1 MNETIRCFFAIE
13 LPADL
18 KDNLHRFISGLKTQA
33 SGVKW
38 VKSTSLHITL
48 KFLGHQAASRVDTLV
63 TALSGQPIRVPSFD
77 VQIGGFGAF
86 PSRHRPRVFWL
97 GVESLPHSPLY
108 SLFEQ
113 LEERL
118 EPLGFEKESRRFS
131 PHLTL
136 GRVKTG
142 QSFESL
148 WQWVE
153 ANPFENYRFAVNSF
167 SLMQSI
173 LKPSG
178 AEYRNLQKY
187 PLHAD

>member
-1 MNETIRCFFAIE
+1 MNATIRCFFAIE

-18 KDNLHRFISGLKTQA
+18 KDNLHRFISGLKTQTT
-33 SGVKW
+33 GVKW
-38 VKSTSLHITL
+38 VKSGSLLITL
-48 KFLGHQAASRVDTLV
+48 KFLGEQAANRVDTLV
-63 TALSGQPIRVPSFD
+63 TALSGQPLRVASFD
-77 VQIGGFGAF
+77 VQVGGFGAF
-86 PSRHRPRVFWL
+86 PTQYKPRVFWI
-97 GVESLPHSPLY
+97 GVESLPRSPLY

-136 GRVKTG
+136 GRVKTR

-148 WQWVE
+148 WQWAE
-153 ANPFENYRFAVNSF
+153 ANPFEKYRFTVNSF

-178 AEYRNLQKY
+178 AEYHTLQKY
-187 PLHAD
+187 PLHAV